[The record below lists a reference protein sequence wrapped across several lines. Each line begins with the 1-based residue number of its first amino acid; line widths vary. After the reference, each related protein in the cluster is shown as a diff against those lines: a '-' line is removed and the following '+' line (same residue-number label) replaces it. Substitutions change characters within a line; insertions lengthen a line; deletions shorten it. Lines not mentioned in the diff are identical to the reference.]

1 MSSQTADYDGPRE
14 TTRSFTIQ
22 DVLWSFAVVA
32 VIFGVPPVIAFYLL
46 MVN

>member
-1 MSSQTADYDGPRE
+1 MSGQSADCDGPRE
-14 TTRSFTIQ
+14 TTFTVQ

-32 VIFGVPPVIAFYLL
+32 VIFGVRPVIAFYLL